1 MYCLDTN
8 IVIDIFRGDE
18 KLKDRI
24 NNIRESENI
33 FISFVTLCELYKGA
47 FSFFK
52 PEEKIKD
59 IDNFIANFQI
69 IEIDKKACKEYGKIY
84 SELKKKGSLFN
95 DFDLI
100 IASIVKVNDL
110 ILVTHDR
117 HFENIGIK
125 IEVW

>member
-18 KLKDRI
+18 KLKDKI
-24 NNIRESENI
+24 NDIRGSENI
-33 FISFVTLCELYKGA
+33 FISSITLCELYKGA

-59 IDNFIANFQI
+59 IDNL
-69 IEIDKKACKEYGKIY
+69 CKEYGKIH
-84 SELKKKGSLFN
+84 SGLKKRGNLFN

-100 IASIVKVNDL
+100 IAAIVKSNDL
-110 ILVTHDR
+110 TLITRDN
-117 HFENIGIK
+117 HFNNIDINME
-125 IEVW
+125 IW

>member
-18 KLKDRI
+18 KLKDKI
-24 NNIRESENI
+24 NDIRGSENI
-33 FISFVTLCELYKGA
+33 FISSITLCELYKGA

-59 IDNFIANFQI
+59 IDNFIVNFQI
-69 IEIDKKACKEYGKIY
+69 IDLDKEVCKEYGKIH
-84 SELKKKGSLFN
+84 SGLKKRGNLFN

-100 IASIVKVNDL
+100 IAAIVKSNDL
-110 ILVTHDR
+110 TLITRDN
-117 HFENIGIK
+117 HFNNIDINME
-125 IEVW
+125 IW